1 MLHDI
6 VWVINNVTLAHPE
19 CLVIIIIIIIII
31 IYLKSVSMRLA
42 NTVITILCLPSAMS
56 SGRAYTGAPGNYR
69 FRLRLDFVVI

>member
-6 VWVINNVTLAHPE
+6 VWVINNATLAHPK
-19 CLVIIIIIIIII
+19 CLVIIIIII